1 MMCLKKKAP
10 GSAPSHAVL
19 DAEYSWRDHGELCAS
34 GSSARKCREGA
45 FAPAPQR
52 LQSIE
57 VIRQPTEILK
67 RITIIHNSRQ
77 SPACTVY
84 KTTKQLARST
94 RPEIDCSHSH
104 YKLVPLP

>member
-10 GSAPSHAVL
+10 I
-19 DAEYSWRDHGELCAS
+19 
-34 GSSARKCREGA
+34 CREPSRTRRGVLLEGSRRVVGFRLVRKKMQRGR

-57 VIRQPTEILK
+57 VIRQLTEILK
-67 RITIIHNSRQ
+67 RITINHNSRQ
-77 SPACTVY
+77 RPACTVY
-84 KTTKQLARST
+84 TTTKQLARST